1 MEIKI
6 TKEIK
11 KNNDIHL
18 TLYVDGKENNTS
30 FIGEELEKGMVN
42 TIINMYGEQ
51 VKAILK
57 RGNPERVLPK

>member
-18 TLYVDGKENNTS
+18 TLYVDGKETNTF